1 MPCCLHDRF
10 QELDLSASAFLLD
23 NSAREEDWTRLIDQG
38 IRNRKNYRKVECAA
52 RISRHALHTLT
63 LPPVGPALAP
73 ALRAQL
79 VSKQLVGMLL
89 IVYVKMEHMS
99 HIKDVSTGSIGTG
112 IMGMMARC
120 QFPKSSQRRAGM
132 R

>member
-1 MPCCLHDRF
+1 MPCCLYDRF

-38 IRNRKNYRKVECAA
+38 IRNRKNYRKVACAA
-52 RISRHALHTLT
+52 RVDRHALHTLT

-112 IMGMMARC
+112 IMGMMAR
-120 QFPKSSQRRAGM
+120 
-132 R
+132 